1 MPDATNTNP
10 KTGTSTSRS
19 LLERL
24 RDDQP
29 GAWERLVT
37 LYSPLVHH
45 WCRRMRLPEQE
56 MPDVFQQ
63 VFQAVSSHIENFRKE
78 KPEDTFRGWLRV
90 ITRNKV
96 RDHYRRKSR
105 QPDAAGGTEAQLR
118 FSQLADP
125 FADEEAEPADPPD
138 SEENHIYGE
147 VLRSAL
153 ETIEHQFQPRTW
165 RAFWL
170 TVVDGQTPADAG
182 EKLKMRP
189 GTVRV
194 AKSRVLAKLRE
205 ELGELMD

>member
-1 MPDATNTNP
+1 MPDAQSNL
-10 KTGTSTSRS
+10 KAGTSTSRS

-24 RDDQP
+24 REDQP
-29 GAWERLVT
+29 GAWERLVK
-37 LYSPLVHH
+37 LYTPLVHY
-45 WCRRMRLPEQE
+45 WCRRMRLPEQD

-63 VFQAVSSHIENFRKE
+63 VFQSVASHIGKFRKE
-78 KPEDTFRGWLRV
+78 EANDTFRGWLRV

-96 RDHYRRKSR
+96 RDHYRRKNR

-125 FADEEAEPADPPD
+125 LIDEIDADEPD
-138 SEENHIYGE
+138 AEENHVYGE

-153 ETIEHQFQPRTW
+153 ETIEHQFQQRTW

-170 TVVDGQTPADAG
+170 TVVENRTPAEAG
-182 EKLKMRP
+182 EHLDMRP

-205 ELGELMD
+205 VLGELME

>member
-1 MPDATNTNP
+1 MPDAQSNL
-10 KTGTSTSRS
+10 KAGISTSRS

-24 RDDQP
+24 REDQP
-29 GAWERLVT
+29 GAWERLVN
-37 LYSPLVHH
+37 LYSPLVHY
-45 WCRRMRLPEQE
+45 WCRRMRLPEQD

-63 VFQAVSSHIENFRKE
+63 VFQSVASHIGKFRKE
-78 KPEDTFRGWLRV
+78 EANDTFRGWLRV

-96 RDHYRRKSR
+96 RDHYRRNNR

-125 FADEEAEPADPPD
+125 LVDEIDADEPD
-138 SEENHIYGE
+138 AEENHVYGE

-153 ETIEHQFQPRTW
+153 ETIEHQFQQRTW

-170 TVVDGQTPADAG
+170 TVVENRTPAEAG
-182 EKLKMRP
+182 EQLDMRP

-205 ELGELMD
+205 VLGELME